1 MNPTSFMSLVIRFME
16 YFFHLHLLL
25 ALLTY
30 GIVATLF
37 RKHMRHIRFRAINH
51 EKIPFERFQA
61 PPVSFIIPAFNEG
74 QNILD
79 SVAAALS
86 ADYPAFQI
94 IVVDDGST
102 DETISLLRQNHR
114 LEIHGVE
121 QYSKLGTAKPLQCYR
136 SSSHPNLYVI
146 QKEHSGKADSLNV
159 GIDHCN
165 TELICCIDADS
176 IITPD
181 SLRKMVVKF
190 IDEPDLVALGGA
202 ISPSNEIVVR
212 DGKVTRR
219 RSDQPV
225 FVAIQ
230 IIEYLRS
237 FTSWRTGWSYL
248 DGLLI
253 IGGALTVFKRS
264 ALIEVCGYRKD
275 TVCEDLEIILSIHQH
290 FLKHQISYHVWTIP
304 DVICWTRVPTD
315 ALHLKMQRVRW
326 MYGALQSLKQH
337 RALAF
342 NQRNPL
348 IGWMAFPHL
357 VFIESFAP
365 IFELLGLICF
375 ICAMLFGLLS
385 IPAFLI
391 YGLLVFSITGFYSW
405 FALAM
410 NDAFIYTFPNLKQ
423 VLRLGLIGLIE
434 PLGYRQRESYWRIAA
449 WWKWVRGKPIAWG
462 SNTTDPNIKAK

>member
-37 RKHMRHIRFRAINH
+37 RKHIKHIRFRAINH
-51 EKIPFERFQA
+51 EKIPFERFHA
-61 PPVSFIIPAFNEG
+61 PLVSFIIPAFNEG
-74 QNILD
+74 EKMLD
-79 SVAAALS
+79 TVAAALS
-86 ADYPAFQI
+86 ADYPAFQV
-94 IVVDDGST
+94 IVMDDGST
-102 DETISLLRQNHR
+102 DKTLALLSQTYELQPYPVQR
-114 LEIHGVE
+114 
-121 QYSKLGTAKPLQCYR
+121 YSELGSGKPILSYR
-136 SSSHPNLYVI
+136 SISHPNLYVI

-165 TELICCIDADS
+165 TELICFIDADS

-202 ISPSNEIVVR
+202 ISPSNEIIVR
-212 DGKVTRR
+212 DGQVSRR
-219 RSDQPV
+219 KSDQPV

-264 ALIEVCGYRKD
+264 ALIKVGGYRQES
-275 TVCEDLEIILSIHQH
+275 VCEDLEIILSIHQH
-290 FLKHQISYHVWTIP
+290 FLKCQIPYHVWTIP

-315 ALHLKMQRVRW
+315 ARHLRMQRVRW
-326 MYGALQSLKQH
+326 MYCALQSLKRH
-337 RALAF
+337 RSLAF
-342 NQRNPL
+342 NQQNPL

-375 ICAMLFGLLS
+375 MSAMLFGLLS

-391 YGLLVFSITGFYSW
+391 YGVLIFLITGFYSW
-405 FALAM
+405 YALAM
-410 NDAFIYTFPNLKQ
+410 NDAFIFTFPNLKQ
-423 VLRLGLIGLIE
+423 ILRLGLIGLIE
-434 PLGYRQRESYWRIAA
+434 PLGYRQRESYWRISG
-449 WWKWVRGKPIAWG
+449 WWQWIRGKPIAWG
-462 SNTTDPNIKAK
+462 NNTTDHPN

>member
-1 MNPTSFMSLVIRFME
+1 MNPTSFISLVIRCME

-37 RKHMRHIRFRAINH
+37 RKHVRHIRFRAINH
-51 EKIPFERFQA
+51 EKIPFEHFQA

-79 SVAAALS
+79 SVTAALC
-86 ADYPAFQI
+86 ADYPDFQI

-102 DETISLLRQNHR
+102 DETVSLLNQTYH
-114 LEIHGVE
+114 LQIHPTQ
-121 QYSKLGTAKPLQCYR
+121 QYSRLGTAKPLLYYQ
-136 SSSHPNLYVI
+136 SASHPNLYVI

-176 IITPD
+176 IITPE

-202 ISPSNEIVVR
+202 ISPSNEIIVR

-219 RSDQPV
+219 KSDQPV

-253 IGGALTVFKRS
+253 IGGALTVFKRQ
-264 ALIEVCGYRKD
+264 AVIAVGGYRRGA
-275 TVCEDLEIILSIHQH
+275 VCEDLEIILSIHQH
-290 FLKHQISYHVWTIP
+290 FLKRQIPYHVWTIP
-304 DVICWTRVPTD
+304 DVLLDSSVNHLTKSECYLAPHTR
-315 ALHLKMQRVRW
+315 
-326 MYGALQSLKQH
+326 
-337 RALAF
+337 
-342 NQRNPL
+342 
-348 IGWMAFPHL
+348 
-357 VFIESFAP
+357 
-365 IFELLGLICF
+365 
-375 ICAMLFGLLS
+375 
-385 IPAFLI
+385 
-391 YGLLVFSITGFYSW
+391 
-405 FALAM
+405 
-410 NDAFIYTFPNLKQ
+410 
-423 VLRLGLIGLIE
+423 
-434 PLGYRQRESYWRIAA
+434 
-449 WWKWVRGKPIAWG
+449 
-462 SNTTDPNIKAK
+462 